1 MAISGC
7 TSILWRSK
15 DLSFD
20 TITYLIQIWFERR
33 RTKLPSG
40 STRARPKVVIDANL
54 VAYGHLSKKSPIM
67 PDGAVE
73 IIARAFSEKGIDV
86 SIVCDHPTK
95 RHPSKR
101 ATCERQ
107 GKRIK
112 AGFKRI
118 HASMELQS
126 LLALPEESRDRNQIK
141 ELQKTIRKCENAE
154 NRSLPEDFVENLS
167 AFVEHYGSSDGKG
180 NIEFEQ
186 APTQADPCA
195 AKDVIDSAVDAVIS
209 GDSDFSMYVGPSGID
224 GFGDLM
230 VKDLKL
236 SSRKGIAEAGK
247 IVTGQK
253 AVANRIDEILG
264 PHLNLDSVFVG
275 GAANVPKYPMF
286 DGVADPMAVG
296 CDACPG
302 GVDGIGPKKAMELYN
317 QIKTIV

>member
-1 MAISGC
+1 VDVTVSSGCRKSSSNNEFFLSRKSHTITLLIRIMAISGC

-15 DLSFD
+15 DLSFE
-20 TITYLIQIWFERR
+20 TIAYLIQIWFERR

-126 LLALPEESRDRNQIK
+126 LLALPEESRDCNQIN

-167 AFVEHYGSSDGKG
+167 AFVEHYGSSEEGTLSLSRPLRKL
-180 NIEFEQ
+180 IH
-186 APTQADPCA
+186 ALLRMLLTVLLTQ
-195 AKDVIDSAVDAVIS
+195 
-209 GDSDFSMYVGPSGID
+209 
-224 GFGDLM
+224 
-230 VKDLKL
+230 
-236 SSRKGIAEAGK
+236 
-247 IVTGQK
+247 
-253 AVANRIDEILG
+253 
-264 PHLNLDSVFVG
+264 
-275 GAANVPKYPMF
+275 
-286 DGVADPMAVG
+286 
-296 CDACPG
+296 
-302 GVDGIGPKKAMELYN
+302 
-317 QIKTIV
+317 